1 MLITVFELYSDRK
14 ATGEVGGAH
23 ESGRLRISG
32 NFMQLH
38 CHKAIM
44 LSVAKAKTPY
54 AEQTV
59 FIPSSYPTV
68 QLVWS
73 WFWKILWA
81 FQFSSLYL
89 VL

>member
-1 MLITVFELYSDRK
+1 MAEHVK
-14 ATGEVGGAH
+14 MVGS
-23 ESGRLRISG
+23 EFLVR
-32 NFMQLH
+32 NFMKLH
-38 CHKAIM
+38 YNEAIM

-54 AEQTV
+54 AEQT
-59 FIPSSYPTV
+59 FSILSSYPLV

-81 FQFSSLYL
+81 FQFSSVYL